1 MLICK
6 KSVEMKRAIYI
17 ALTAILLAGCGE
29 WNGDMPIGK
38 SDEIVFN
45 AKHVMRGALNQT
57 DIDNGTGKVYV
68 CGVQNNSSKIFN
80 NVAITRDATTGK
92 WFSSTKR
99 NWVEGS
105 SYSFHAYAYSTLNGL
120 TIDSSKD
127 GLEISV
133 QQPTSYNESA
143 MIDYLLSYSFKV
155 ADGAMKPIV
164 QLYLEHAMS
173 LVEIYVVRG
182 NMFDAR
188 LTKMTFE
195 NIYTQGSMKCT
206 AQAVANSGN
215 KNVWEISPSGS
226 NDVVYTYEPATPV
239 VIGDERETTEA
250 KMAIM
255 CLPQQL
261 TANSKL
267 TIEYEVNEK
276 VTPESPDN
284 FVLHRETFQLYNYQ
298 PMNYKSGHRI
308 VYTAT
313 VDSGV
318 NLVGSVA
325 EWKDVDYI
333 EGTVLPEI
341 K

>member
-1 MLICK
+1 
-6 KSVEMKRAIYI
+6 MKRLLYI
-17 ALTAILLAGCGE
+17 LFAATLMVGC
-29 WNGDMPIGK
+29 NNNDDIHIGNPQ
-38 SDEIVFN
+38 EITFN
-45 AKHVMRGALNQT
+45 AQHISRSALDQN
-57 DIDNGTGKVYV
+57 DINNGVGRVYV
-68 CGVQNNSSKIFN
+68 YGVQNNSSKIFN
-80 NVAITRDATTGK
+80 NVAITRDAATGK
-92 WFSSTKR
+92 WFSATKR

-105 SYSFHAYAYSTLNGL
+105 NYSFHAYAYNTLNGL
-120 TIDSSKD
+120 TITSGKD
-127 GLEISV
+127 GLEFSV
-133 QQPTSYNESA
+133 QQPTSYDEDA

-206 AQAVANSGN
+206 SQAVANSGN
-215 KNVWEISPSGS
+215 KNVWEVSPSGN
-226 NDVVYTYEPATPV
+226 NDVVYTFEPTTTV
-239 VIGDERETTEA
+239 VIGDERENTEA
-250 KMAIM
+250 HMAIM

-261 TANSKL
+261 TANTKL

-276 VTPESPDN
+276 VSAESPDN
-284 FVLHRETFQLYNYQ
+284 FVTHKEEFQLYNYQ
-298 PMNYKSGHRI
+298 PVNYQSGHRI

-318 NLVGSVA
+318 NLEGVVT

>member
-1 MLICK
+1 M
-6 KSVEMKRAIYI
+6 KSAFQIF
-17 ALTAILLAGCGE
+17 LTPLLALLLVACNRNDDVMVG
-29 WNGDMPIGK
+29 NPK
-38 SDEIVFN
+38 EIVF
-45 AKHVMRGALNQT
+45 ATKHISRGALNQT
-57 DIDNGTGKVYV
+57 DIDNGVGTVLV
-68 CGVQNNSSKIFN
+68 CGVQNNSTKIFN
-80 NVAITRDATTGK
+80 NVAISRDAATGK
-92 WFSSTKR
+92 WFSATKR

-105 SYSFHAYAYSTLNGL
+105 NYSFHAYAYSTLNGL
-120 TIDSSKD
+120 TITSGKD
-127 GLEISV
+127 GLEFSV
-133 QQPTSYNESA
+133 QQPTTYNEEA

-173 LVEIYVVRG
+173 LVEVYVVRG
-182 NMFDAR
+182 NMFEAR

-215 KNVWEISPSGS
+215 KNVWEVSPSGN
-226 NDVVYTYEPATPV
+226 NDVVYTYEPTTPV
-239 VIGDERETTEA
+239 AIGDERDNTEA
-250 KMAIM
+250 RMAIM

-261 TANSKL
+261 TANTRL

-284 FVLHRETFQLYNYQ
+284 FVLHKEEFQLYNYQ
-298 PMNYKSGHRI
+298 PVNYQSGHRI

-318 NLVGSVA
+318 NLEGVVS
-325 EWKDVDYI
+325 EWQEVDYI

>member
-1 MLICK
+1 
-6 KSVEMKRAIYI
+6 MKRLLYILFAATLTVGCNNGDDIYI
-17 ALTAILLAGCGE
+17 G
-29 WNGDMPIGK
+29 NPQ
-38 SDEIVFN
+38 EIVFA
-45 AKHVMRGALNQT
+45 AKHISRGALNQT
-57 DIDNGTGKVYV
+57 DIDNGTGTVLV

-80 NVAITRDATTGK
+80 NVAITRDAATGK
-92 WFSSTKR
+92 WFSATKR

-105 SYSFHAYAYSTLNGL
+105 NYSFHAYAYNTLNGL
-120 TIDSSKD
+120 TITSGKD
-127 GLEISV
+127 GLEFSV
-133 QQPTSYNESA
+133 QQPTTYDEEA

-206 AQAVANSGN
+206 AQAVANSGS
-215 KNVWEISPSGS
+215 KNVWEVSPSGS
-226 NDVVYTYEPATPV
+226 NNVVYTYEPTTPV
-239 VIGDERETTEA
+239 IIGDERNNTEA
-250 KMAIM
+250 KMEIM

-261 TANSKL
+261 TANTKL

-276 VTPESPDN
+276 ISPESPDN
-284 FVLHRETFQLYNYQ
+284 FVLHKEEFQLYNYQ
-298 PMNYKSGHRI
+298 PVNYQSGHRI

-318 NLVGSVA
+318 NLEGVVS
-325 EWKDVDYI
+325 EWQDVDYI

>member
-1 MLICK
+1 
-6 KSVEMKRAIYI
+6 MKRVIYI
-17 ALTAILLAGCGE
+17 LFAVALMTSCVDGNDAF
-29 WNGDMPIGK
+29 IGNPK
-38 SDEIVFN
+38 EITFN
-45 AKHVMRGALNQT
+45 AQHLSRGAMNQT
-57 DIDNGTGKVYV
+57 DINNGVGRVYV
-68 CGVQNNSSKIFN
+68 CGVQNNSTKIFN
-80 NVAITRDATTGK
+80 NVTITRDAATGK

-105 SYSFHAYAYSTLNGL
+105 SYSFHAYAYNTLNGL
-120 TIDSSKD
+120 TLDSNKD
-127 GLEISV
+127 GLEFSV
-133 QQPTSYNESA
+133 QQPTTYDEEA

-206 AQAVANSGN
+206 AQAVANSGS
-215 KNVWEISPSGS
+215 KNVWEVSPSGN
-226 NDVVYTYEPATPV
+226 NDVVYTFEPSTPV
-239 VIGDERETTEA
+239 IIGDERENTEA
-250 KMAIM
+250 QMKIM

-261 TANSKL
+261 TANTKL

-276 VTPESPDN
+276 ISSESPDN
-284 FVLHRETFQLYNYQ
+284 FVLHHEEFQLYNYQ
-298 PMNYKSGHRI
+298 PMIYRPGHRI

-318 NLVGSVA
+318 NLEGVIA
-325 EWKDVDYI
+325 DWKDVDYI

>member
-1 MLICK
+1 M
-6 KSVEMKRAIYI
+6 V
-17 ALTAILLAGCGE
+17 GC
-29 WNGDMPIGK
+29 NN
-38 SDEIVFN
+38 SDDIHVGNPQEITFN
-45 AKHVMRGALNQT
+45 ARHISRSALDQN
-57 DIDNGTGKVYV
+57 DINNGVGRVYV
-68 CGVQNNSSKIFN
+68 YGVQNNSSKIFN
-80 NVAITRDATTGK
+80 NVAITRDAATGK
-92 WFSSTKR
+92 WFSATKR

-105 SYSFHAYAYSTLNGL
+105 NYSFHAYAYNTLNGL
-120 TIDSSKD
+120 TITSGKD
-127 GLEISV
+127 GLEFSV
-133 QQPTSYNESA
+133 QQPTSYDEDA

-188 LTKMTFE
+188 LTKMIFE

-206 AQAVANSGN
+206 SQAVANSGN
-215 KNVWEISPSGS
+215 KNVWEVSPSGS
-226 NDVVYTYEPATPV
+226 NDVVYTFEPATTV
-239 VIGDERETTEA
+239 VIGDKRENTEA
-250 KMAIM
+250 HMAIM

-261 TANSKL
+261 TANTKL

-276 VTPESPDN
+276 VSAESPDN
-284 FVLHRETFQLYNYQ
+284 FVTHKEEFQLYNYQ
-298 PMNYKSGHRI
+298 PVNYQSGHRI

-318 NLVGSVA
+318 NLEGVVT

-333 EGTVLPEI
+333 EGTVLPEV

>member
-1 MLICK
+1 MRRVL
-6 KSVEMKRAIYI
+6 YI
-17 ALTAILLAGCGE
+17 LFAVALFAGCGKV
-29 WNGDMPIGK
+29 DDAFIGSTK
-38 SDEIVFN
+38 EIAFN
-45 AKHVMRGALNQT
+45 ANHVSRGALNQT
-57 DIDNGTGKVYV
+57 DIDNGKSSVYV
-68 CGVQNNSSKIFN
+68 CGVQNNSTKIFN

-92 WFSSTKR
+92 WFPATKR

-105 SYSFHAYAYSTLNGL
+105 NYSFHAYAYNTRNGL
-120 TIDSSKD
+120 TIDSGKD

-133 QQPTSYNESA
+133 QQPTTYDEVA

-195 NIYTQGSMKCT
+195 NIYTQGSMKCA
-206 AQAVANSGN
+206 AQAVANSNN
-215 KNVWEISPSGS
+215 KNVWEVSLSGS

-239 VIGDERETTEA
+239 VIGDERENTMA
-250 KMAIM
+250 RMAIM

-261 TANSKL
+261 TANTKL

-276 VTPESPDN
+276 VTPDSPDN
-284 FVLHRETFQLYNYQ
+284 FVLHREEFQLYNYQ
-298 PMNYKSGHRI
+298 PINYQSGHRI

-318 NLVGSVA
+318 NLEGVVA
-325 EWKDVDYI
+325 AWKDVDYI

>member
-1 MLICK
+1 M
-6 KSVEMKRAIYI
+6 YI
-17 ALTAILLAGCGE
+17 LFAMALCGCRGFDHIIELGE
-29 WNGDMPIGK
+29 IK
-38 SDEIVFN
+38 FN
-45 AKHVMRGALNQT
+45 AEVVSRDALSQSN
-57 DIDNGTGKVYV
+57 IERGKVYV
-68 CGVQNNSSKIFN
+68 VGVQNNSNKIFN

-92 WFSSTKR
+92 WFASTKK

-105 SYSFHAYAYSTLNGL
+105 NYSFHAYAYNTNTGL
-120 TIDSSKD
+120 TITSGKD
-127 GLEISV
+127 GLEIAV
-133 QQPTSYNESA
+133 RQPTTYNEA
-143 MIDYLLSYSFKV
+143 EMIDYLLSYSFKV

-164 QLYLEHAMS
+164 QLQLEHAMS

-195 NIYTQGSMKCT
+195 NIYSQGSMKCT
-206 AQAVANSGN
+206 AQAVANSGERN
-215 KNVWEISPSGS
+215 IWEVAPSGS
-226 NDVVYTYEPATPV
+226 NNVVYTYEPTNTAI
-239 VIGDERETTEA
+239 IGDERENTAA
-250 KMAIM
+250 KMSIM

-261 TANSKL
+261 TANTKL

-284 FVLHRETFQLYNYQ
+284 FVAHKEEFLLYNYQ
-298 PMNYKSGHRI
+298 PINYQSGHRI
-308 VYTAT
+308 IYTAT

-318 NLVGSVA
+318 NLEGVVSP
-325 EWKDVDYI
+325 WKDVDYI

>member
-1 MLICK
+1 
-6 KSVEMKRAIYI
+6 MKRLLYI
-17 ALTAILLAGCGE
+17 LFAATLMVGC
-29 WNGDMPIGK
+29 NN
-38 SDEIVFN
+38 SDDIHVGNPQEITFN
-45 AKHVMRGALNQT
+45 ARHISRSALDQN
-57 DIDNGTGKVYV
+57 DINNGVGRVYV
-68 CGVQNNSSKIFN
+68 YGVQNNSSKIFN
-80 NVAITRDATTGK
+80 NVAITRDAATGK
-92 WFSSTKR
+92 WFSATKR

-105 SYSFHAYAYSTLNGL
+105 NYSFHAYAYNTLNGL
-120 TIDSSKD
+120 TITSGKD
-127 GLEISV
+127 GLEFSV
-133 QQPTSYNESA
+133 QQPTSYDEDA

-188 LTKMTFE
+188 LTKMIFE

-206 AQAVANSGN
+206 SQAVANSGN
-215 KNVWEISPSGS
+215 KNVWEVSPSGS
-226 NDVVYTYEPATPV
+226 NDVVYTFEPATTV
-239 VIGDERETTEA
+239 VIGDKRENTEA
-250 KMAIM
+250 HMAIM

-261 TANSKL
+261 TANTKL

-276 VTPESPDN
+276 VSAESPDN
-284 FVLHRETFQLYNYQ
+284 FVTHKEEFQLYNYQ
-298 PMNYKSGHRI
+298 PVNYQSGHRI

-318 NLVGSVA
+318 NLEGVVT

-333 EGTVLPEI
+333 EGTVLPEV

>member
-1 MLICK
+1 
-6 KSVEMKRAIYI
+6 MKI
-17 ALTAILLAGCGE
+17 AFQIFFTSLFALLLALLLVGCSR
-29 WNGDMPIGK
+29 NDDMMVGSTK
-38 SDEIVFN
+38 EILFA
-45 AKHVMRGALNQT
+45 AKHISRGALNQT
-57 DIDNGTGKVYV
+57 DIDNGVGTVLV
-68 CGVQNNSSKIFN
+68 CGVQNNSTKIFN
-80 NVAITRDATTGK
+80 NVAISREAATGK

-105 SYSFHAYAYSTLNGL
+105 NYSFHGYAYNTLNGL

-127 GLEISV
+127 GLEFSV
-133 QQPTSYNESA
+133 QQPTTYNEEA

-215 KNVWEISPSGS
+215 KNVWEVSPSGS
-226 NDVVYTYEPATPV
+226 NDVDYTYEPTTPV
-239 VIGDERETTEA
+239 VIGDERDNTEA
-250 KMAIM
+250 RMAIM

-261 TANSKL
+261 TANTKL

-276 VTPESPDN
+276 VITDGPDN
-284 FVLHRETFQLYNYQ
+284 FVLHKEEFQLYNYQ
-298 PMNYKSGHRI
+298 PVNYQSGHRI

-318 NLVGSVA
+318 NLEGVVS
-325 EWKDVDYI
+325 EWQDVDYI

>member
-1 MLICK
+1 
-6 KSVEMKRAIYI
+6 MKRLLYI
-17 ALTAILLAGCGE
+17 LFAAALLASC
-29 WNGDMPIGK
+29 
-38 SDEIVFN
+38 SDGSDLTIANPKEITFN
-45 AKHVMRGALNQT
+45 AEHVSRGALNQT
-57 DIDNGTGKVYV
+57 DIDNGVGKVYV
-68 CGVQNNSSKIFN
+68 CGVQNNSTKIFN
-80 NVAITRDATTGK
+80 NVAITRDAATGK

-105 SYSFHAYAYSTLNGL
+105 NYSFHAYAYNTLNGL
-120 TIDSSKD
+120 TLDSSKD

-133 QQPTSYNESA
+133 QQPTSYDESA

-188 LTKMTFE
+188 LTKITFE

-206 AQAVANSGN
+206 SQAVANSGN
-215 KNVWEISPSGS
+215 KNVWEVSPSGS
-226 NDVVYTYEPATPV
+226 NDVTYTFEPSTPV
-239 VIGDERETTEA
+239 IIGDERENTEA
-250 KMAIM
+250 RMAIM

-261 TANSKL
+261 TANTKL

-276 VTPESPDN
+276 VSAESPDN
-284 FVLHRETFQLYNYQ
+284 FVLHREEFQLYNYQ
-298 PMNYKSGHRI
+298 PMNYQSGHRI

-318 NLVGSVA
+318 NLQGVVA
-325 EWKDVDYI
+325 AWKDVDYI

>member
-6 KSVEMKRAIYI
+6 KRAMMKRAIYI
-17 ALTAILLAGCGE
+17 VLAMALLAGCSK
-29 WNGDMPIGK
+29 WD
-38 SDEIVFN
+38 DEVVASNSEEITFN
-45 AKHVMRGALNQT
+45 AKHITRGALNQT
-57 DIDNGTGKVYV
+57 DIDNGKASVYV

-80 NVAITRDATTGK
+80 NVAITRDASTGK

-105 SYSFHAYAYSTLNGL
+105 SYSFHAYAYNTRNGL
-120 TIDSSKD
+120 TIDSGKD

-133 QQPTSYNESA
+133 QQPTSYNQEA

-188 LTKMTFE
+188 LKKITFE

-215 KNVWEISPSGS
+215 SNVWEVSPSGS
-226 NDVVYTYEPATPV
+226 NDVAYTFEPTTPI
-239 VIGDERETTEA
+239 VIGDERESTEA
-250 KMAIM
+250 RMAIM

-261 TANSKL
+261 TANTKL

-276 VTPESPDN
+276 VTPESADN
-284 FVLHRETFQLYNYQ
+284 YVLHTESFQLYNYQ
-298 PMNYKSGHRI
+298 PINYKSGHRI

-313 VDSGV
+313 VNSGV
-318 NLVGSVA
+318 NLVGTVA
-325 EWKDVDYI
+325 EWQDVDYI
-333 EGTVLPEI
+333 EGTVLPEL